1 MHTHTYTYT
10 HIHMYLVI
18 QISISR
24 MREGNSRFIVGIK
37 RVLFSSVF

>member
-24 MREGNSRFIVGIK
+24 MREGNNHFIVEIK